1 MNESV
6 SESLNSDL
14 DDISLENFTKILA
27 NDSEYE
33 VSPRYTHTFGVRI
46 ILLAGKSNILSD
58 NFLGKDFDQK
68 LEVSQVSQVFVV
80 NH

>member
-14 DDISLENFTKILA
+14 DDITLENFTKILA

-33 VSPRYTHTFGVRI
+33 VGPRYTHTFGVRI
-46 ILLAGKSNILSD
+46 ILLAGRYNDILSD
-58 NFLGKDFDQK
+58 NFQGKDFVPK
-68 LEVSQVSQVFVV
+68 LEVFVV
-80 NH
+80 KAEV

>member
-14 DDISLENFTKILA
+14 DDISLENFTKLLA

-46 ILLAGKSNILSD
+46 ILLAGRYDNILSD

-68 LEVSQVSQVFVV
+68 MKVVFEVFAV